1 MIEITDGDFS
11 VEEIIARMSKPEV
24 GGVISYLGTVRSF
37 SQGGKVERV
46 EFDADEVALGRLREV
61 ERKALEDFDVEDVAI
76 IHRIGRLG
84 VGDKILLV
92 AVAAS
97 HRQPA
102 FAACMSI
109 IDEIKVIH
117 SAWQREVY
125 LSS

>member
-24 GGVISYLGTVRSF
+24 GGVISYLGTVRNF
-37 SQGGKVERV
+37 SQGRKVERIQ
-46 EFDADEVALGRLREV
+46 FDADEAALGRLREV
-61 ERKALEDFDVEDVAI
+61 ERKAMSLVLTKVVSQ
-76 IHRIGRLG
+76 

>member
-1 MIEITDGDFS
+1 MVEITDGDFS
-11 VEEIIARMSKPEV
+11 VEEIIARMNKPEV
-24 GGVISYLGTVRSF
+24 GGVISYLGTVRNF

-46 EFDADEVALGRLREV
+46 EFDADEAALGRLREV

-76 IHRIGRLG
+76 IHRIGRLE

-109 IDEIKVIH
+109 IDEIKDIH
-117 SAWQREVY
+117 STWQREVY